1 VRGFVIN
8 ENKNF
13 KTERF
18 IMKKLALVTG
28 GTRGI
33 GGAISQKL
41 MDAGYNVIA
50 VYRAGT
56 QSAEAFQK
64 RTEIPSYQWDVS
76 NFEACEQ
83 GVAQVIKDHGPVD
96 ILVNNAGITRD
107 GVLHKM
113 DYTHWADV
121 IQTNLTSCFN
131 MCRQVIEPMRK
142 RGFGRI
148 INISSINGQKG
159 QFGQTNYSAA
169 KAGIIGLTKA
179 LAQESAAKG
188 ITVNAVA
195 PGYIKTEMVQQ
206 MPGPILAEIT
216 DQIPMGRLGDPDEVA
231 RVVVFLASKEAGFMT
246 GTTLTLNGGQY
257 FV

>member
-1 VRGFVIN
+1 
-8 ENKNF
+8 
-13 KTERF
+13 
-18 IMKKLALVTG
+18 MKKLALVTG

-33 GGAISQKL
+33 GEAISQKL
-41 MDAGYNVIA
+41 KHAGYNVAAIYQGNDKVA
-50 VYRAGT
+50 QT
-56 QSAEAFQK
+56 FQK
-64 RTEIPSYQWDVS
+64 KTGIPTYKWDVS
-76 NFEACEQ
+76 DFKACQ
-83 GVAQVIKDHGPVD
+83 KGIARVINDHGPID

-113 DYTHWADV
+113 VYGQWMDV
-121 IQTNLTSCFN
+121 IQTNLTSYFN
-131 MCRQVIEPMRK
+131 ICRQVIEPMRE

-179 LAQESAAKG
+179 LAQESAIKG
-188 ITVNAVA
+188 ITVNAIA
-195 PGYIKTEMVQQ
+195 PGYIKTEMVQSIPPEILTKITHQ
-206 MPGPILAEIT
+206 VPI
-216 DQIPMGRLGDPDEVA
+216 GRLGEPEEVA
-231 RVVVFLASKEAGFMT
+231 RAVVFLASDEAGFIT

>member
-1 VRGFVIN
+1 
-8 ENKNF
+8 
-13 KTERF
+13 
-18 IMKKLALVTG
+18 MKKLALVTG

-33 GGAISQKL
+33 GASISQQLQEK
-41 MDAGYNVIA
+41 GYTVIA
-50 VYRAGT
+50 VYQGNDKE
-56 QSAEAFQK
+56 AEAFQK
-64 RTEIPSYQWDVS
+64 STKIPTYKWDVS
-76 NFEACEQ
+76 NFKGCEN
-83 GVAQVIKDHGPVD
+83 GLSQVTKDYGPID
-96 ILVNNAGITRD
+96 ILINNAGITRD

-113 DYTHWADV
+113 DYAQWMDV

-131 MCRQVIEPMRK
+131 MCRLVIEPMRAQE
-142 RGFGRI
+142 FGRI

-188 ITVNAVA
+188 ITVNAIA
-195 PGYIKTEMVQQ
+195 PGYIKTEMVQNIPEPTLTQ
-206 MPGPILAEIT
+206 IT
-216 DQIPMGRLGDPDEVA
+216 HQIPIGRLGKPEEVA
-231 RVVVFLASKEAGFMT
+231 RAVVFLASDEAGFIT

>member
-1 VRGFVIN
+1 
-8 ENKNF
+8 
-13 KTERF
+13 
-18 IMKKLALVTG
+18 MKKLALVTG

-33 GGAISQKL
+33 GAAISQKL
-41 MDAGYNVIA
+41 KKSGYTVIA
-50 VYRAGT
+50 IYHGNEKVAKT
-56 QSAEAFQK
+56 FQK
-64 RTEIPSYQWDVS
+64 KTEIPTYKWDVGD
-76 NFEACEQ
+76 FEECRKGITQILKEY
-83 GVAQVIKDHGPVD
+83 GSID

-113 DYTHWADV
+113 DYNNWNDV

-131 MCRQVIEPMRK
+131 MCRQVIEPMRE

-179 LAQESAAKG
+179 LAQESASKG
-188 ITVNAVA
+188 ITVNAIA
-195 PGYIKTEMVQQ
+195 PGYINTEMVQSISEPVLTQ
-206 MPGPILAEIT
+206 IT
-216 DQIPMGRLGDPDEVA
+216 NQIPIGRLGSPEEVGRA
-231 RVVVFLASKEAGFMT
+231 VVFLASDEAGFMT

-257 FV
+257 FT

>member
-1 VRGFVIN
+1 
-8 ENKNF
+8 
-13 KTERF
+13 
-18 IMKKLALVTG
+18 MKRLALVTG

-41 MDAGYNVIA
+41 KDAGYSVVA
-50 VYRAGT
+50 VYREGT
-56 QSAEAFQK
+56 KSAEAFQK
-64 RTEIPSYQWDVS
+64 RTKIPSYQWDVS
-76 NFEACEQ
+76 SFEACEQ
-83 GVAQVIKDHGPVD
+83 GVSQVMKEHGPIDV
-96 ILVNNAGITRD
+96 LVNNAGITRD

-113 DYTHWADV
+113 EYMNWVDV

-131 MCRQVIEPMRK
+131 MCRQVIDPMRK

-179 LAQESAAKG
+179 LAQESASKG
-188 ITVNAVA
+188 ITVNAIA
-195 PGYIKTEMVQQ
+195 PGYIKTEMLQQ
-206 MPGPILAEIT
+206 MPGTILAEIT
-216 DQIPMGRLGDPDEVA
+216 DQIPMGRLGNPEEVA
-231 RVVVFLASKEAGFMT
+231 RVVVFLASQEAGFMT

-257 FV
+257 LA